1 MTYRRELTR
10 VTYDFLS
17 GEESTDLTTLYPQVI
32 GVIFFDPNSIIPV
45 TSGRIRHVEWDVT
58 IETSIITR
66 YARIELY
73 DITGVFVGGLPG
85 VVTAATKQT
94 TSLAP
99 TRYVQNLDPI
109 FGSTTAAG
117 LLEARLSLQDPGP
130 GFATCKGV
138 QLVVT
143 WE

>member
-1 MTYRRELTR
+1 MTYRRHLTR

-17 GEESTDLTTLYPQVI
+17 GEESTDLTTLNPQVI
-32 GVIFFDPNSIIPV
+32 GAIFFDPNSVIPV
-45 TSGRIRHVEWDVT
+45 SSGRIRHVEWDVT

-66 YARIELY
+66 YARIDLY
-73 DITGVFVGGLPG
+73 DTSGAFVGGIPD

-99 TRYVQNLDPI
+99 TRFVQNLDSV
-109 FGSTTAAG
+109 FGSTTSAG
-117 LLEARLSLQDPGP
+117 LLEARLSLQNPGP
-130 GFATCKGV
+130 GFATCKGA
-138 QLVVT
+138 QLIVT